1 MLLVNFFRRRQVLV
15 SSVGLLLRS
24 ERTYLY
30 IDRQYIS
37 HNEAKFSHHLAC
49 EARSKRLRPKP
60 ARKEMRDVQV
70 DKWEFFIALAEPR
83 LFQPALNI
91 FRDGAKPMA

>member
-1 MLLVNFFRRRQVLV
+1 MLLINYFGRRQVLV
-15 SSVGLLLRS
+15 SSVGLLLHS

-70 DKWEFFIALAEPR
+70 DKLGVFL
-83 LFQPALNI
+83 
-91 FRDGAKPMA
+91 